1 MLHTEHLQMVN
12 IDGTITATVNSI
24 WEATSS
30 AHKTVNM
37 QNTFCFKDTG
47 TNHALFINERC
58 GSVT

>member
-1 MLHTEHLQMVN
+1 MVN
-12 IDGTITATVNSI
+12 IDGTITGTVINSI
-24 WEATSS
+24 WEAISS